1 MLLTRLSFSTLS
13 ILFALIFIGGYV
25 SSSGV
30 GLSCPEWPLCPAGL
44 VPMSDFIIEYFHRTV
59 AATTGVMVFVTMFF
73 TLRSQETKRST
84 KIASMIAAALVVGQ
98 ITLGAFVIVEKLH
111 AVLVTMH
118 LGMGLILFIMI
129 LTIIARHTSNFK
141 KPVAKAGS
149 GVKPEFVNA
158 KSICKCKSQ
167 SCIKSY

>member
-44 VPMSDFIIEYFHRTV
+44 VPMRDFIIEYFHRTI

-129 LTIIARHTSNFK
+129 LTVFLDAKDIHK
-141 KPVAKAGS
+141 KQL
-149 GVKPEFVNA
+149 
-158 KSICKCKSQ
+158 Q
-167 SCIKSY
+167 SKLRVT

>member
-44 VPMSDFIIEYFHRTV
+44 VPMRDFIIEYFHRTV

-73 TLRSQETKRST
+73 TLRSHETKKST

-111 AVLVTMH
+111 AVLVTVH

-129 LTIIARHTSNFK
+129 LTITLDTHQISKSRLQ
-141 KPVAKAGS
+141 KPLKV
-149 GVKPEFVNA
+149 
-158 KSICKCKSQ
+158 
-167 SCIKSY
+167 

>member
-1 MLLTRLSFSTLS
+1 M
-13 ILFALIFIGGYV
+13 
-25 SSSGV
+25 
-30 GLSCPEWPLCPAGL
+30 SCPEWPLCPAGL

-84 KIASMIAAALVVGQ
+84 KIASMIATALVVGQ

-118 LGMGLILFIMI
+118 LGMGLILFVMI
-129 LTIIARHTSNFK
+129 LTITLDTHQLSKSRLQ
-141 KPVAKAGS
+141 KPVQ
-149 GVKPEFVNA
+149 V
-158 KSICKCKSQ
+158 
-167 SCIKSY
+167 

>member
-1 MLLTRLSFSTLS
+1 MR
-13 ILFALIFIGGYV
+13 
-25 SSSGV
+25 
-30 GLSCPEWPLCPAGL
+30 
-44 VPMSDFIIEYFHRTV
+44 DFIIEYFHRTV

-73 TLRSQETKRST
+73 TLRSHETKKST

-129 LTIIARHTSNFK
+129 LTVFLDAKDIHK
-141 KPVAKAGS
+141 KQL
-149 GVKPEFVNA
+149 
-158 KSICKCKSQ
+158 Q
-167 SCIKSY
+167 SKLRVT

>member
-1 MLLTRLSFSTLS
+1 MLLTRLSFATLS

-73 TLRSQETKRST
+73 TLRSHETKKST

-111 AVLVTMH
+111 AALVTMH

-129 LTIIARHTSNFK
+129 LTITLDTHQLSKSRLQ
-141 KPVAKAGS
+141 KPVQ
-149 GVKPEFVNA
+149 V
-158 KSICKCKSQ
+158 
-167 SCIKSY
+167 